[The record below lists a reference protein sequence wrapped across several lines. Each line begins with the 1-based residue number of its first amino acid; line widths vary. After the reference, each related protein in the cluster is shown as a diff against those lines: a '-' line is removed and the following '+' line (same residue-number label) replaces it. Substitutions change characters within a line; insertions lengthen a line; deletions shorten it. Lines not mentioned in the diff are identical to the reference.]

1 MGYADGGYDAS
12 VQGAAAY
19 TVVLLVDHVHG
30 VVGGVGDAVGG
41 GEDALTPRPDKS
53 PVGLENDDGMLP
65 AVEDVD
71 AVVGVY
77 GDVGALLE
85 RPAVGKLRPAL
96 LGRIRELSAA

>member
-1 MGYADGGYDAS
+1 MGYADGGHDAS
-12 VQGAAAY
+12 VEGAAAY

-30 VVGGVGDAVGG
+30 VVGGVGDAVSG
-41 GEDALTPRPDKS
+41 GEDALSPGPDKS
-53 PVGLENDDGMLP
+53 PVGLEDNNGVFP

-77 GDVGALLE
+77 GYVGALLE

-96 LGRIRELSAA
+96 LGRVCELSAA